1 VVEPGTV
8 DERALNLK
16 PNISKFQ
23 LIENNNLAINAAK
36 AIGCHLVNIG
46 AANLMAGTEHLVLGV
61 AWQII
66 RKTLLVNISLK
77 NHPELFRLLEDG
89 ETLEDL
95 ARIPPE
101 KVLLRCV
108 GGCGCVSARASGHV
122 I

>member
-1 VVEPGTV
+1 MEG
-8 DERALNLK
+8 K
-16 PNISKFQ
+16 Q
-23 LIENNNLAINAAK
+23 
-36 AIGCHLVNIG
+36 
-46 AANLMAGTEHLVLGV
+46 HLVLGV

-101 KVLLRCV
+101 KVLLR
-108 GGCGCVSARASGHV
+108 
-122 I
+122 

>member
-1 VVEPGTV
+1 M
-8 DERALNLK
+8 
-16 PNISKFQ
+16 
-23 LIENNNLAINAAK
+23 AINAAK

-46 AANLMAGTEHLVLGV
+46 AANLMEGKQHLVLGV

-101 KVLLRCV
+101 KVLLR
-108 GGCGCVSARASGHV
+108 
-122 I
+122 